1 VTAEGASLAT
11 PGNYLGLA
19 EESSPR
25 TVIGAVCRKDFALGR
40 FRTSQGTRPPT
51 GSCVDGFGPEPN
63 SLDRAGRLVQLVTL
77 MDKGQKI
84 DSPSIPTRSIGA
96 RSGPRRKPAIVPAW
110 IRQNGF
116 ILGLFGVVIL
126 AFLFPQPGARR
137 GWLHPDLVS
146 NFGIALILFLQ
157 GLSMPLEKVRSG
169 AGNWQLHVIIQVF
182 TFVIFPIVG
191 LGFQL
196 LLPHIWADEPEAIK
210 QGFLYLCVLPSTV
223 STSVVLT
230 SVAGGNTAAAILS
243 AAFSNIVGVIL
254 TPLLVSFLMHATG
267 HSGPIGPLLIQI
279 TMLTLL
285 PFTVGAIL
293 RHFVQ
298 HWVDANKR
306 WINPISNG
314 VILFIVYTAFCDS
327 VIEKIWDKYG
337 VVLTVE
343 VLLIVVFLFGTISL
357 LIYLTSRVAR
367 LNREDSIAV
376 YFCSVKKTLAMGVPL
391 AILIFGSRADL
402 SLILLPIMFYHP
414 FQLFVNGLLA
424 NRWARGKVSRE
435 Q

>member
-1 VTAEGASLAT
+1 
-11 PGNYLGLA
+11 
-19 EESSPR
+19 
-25 TVIGAVCRKDFALGR
+25 
-40 FRTSQGTRPPT
+40 
-51 GSCVDGFGPEPN
+51 
-63 SLDRAGRLVQLVTL
+63 LVTL
-77 MDKGQKI
+77 IDNGQKI

-96 RSGPRRKPAIVPAW
+96 PSGPHRKPAIVPVW
-110 IRQNGF
+110 IRSNGF

-126 AFLFPQPGARR
+126 AFLFPEPGARN
-137 GWLHPDLVS
+137 GWLHPDLIS
-146 NFGIALILFLQ
+146 DFGIALILFLQ
-157 GLSMPLEKVRSG
+157 GLSMPLEKVRRG
-169 AGNWQLHVIIQVF
+169 AGNWRLHVIIQVF

-196 LLPHIWADEPEAIK
+196 LLPHIWAGEPEAIK

-254 TPLLVSFLMHATG
+254 TPLLVSLLMHATG

-285 PFTVGAIL
+285 PFAVGTVL
-293 RHFVQ
+293 RHFVRD
-298 HWVDANKR
+298 WVDANKR
-306 WINPISNG
+306 WINPVSNG

-343 VLLIVVFLFGTISL
+343 VFLIVVSLFVTISL

-391 AILIFGSRADL
+391 AMLIFGARADL

-424 NRWARGKVSRE
+424 NQWGKQRTSANVNER